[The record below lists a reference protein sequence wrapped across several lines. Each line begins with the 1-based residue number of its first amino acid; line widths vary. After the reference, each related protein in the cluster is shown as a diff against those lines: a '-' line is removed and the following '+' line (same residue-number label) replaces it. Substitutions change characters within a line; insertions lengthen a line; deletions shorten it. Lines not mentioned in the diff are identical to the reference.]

1 MFSRPL
7 ILHRCT
13 PPCALSS
20 LWYKKTLESVVTS
33 VAAKGLNMQQ
43 WDSYNCVYDNN
54 THQRRKKAA
63 TTLPLNSHCMLPST
77 ADIIATLVRVPVL
90 RKIRAS
96 LSLGSVKPGRR
107 RSDDLT
113 TVATGSGMDT
123 SHCWLQQAAR
133 VGGLH
138 IRRRARRPAARASPG
153 RLAGC
158 AQHGRCRSRT
168 TAYDAV
174 GDAA

>member
-20 LWYKKTLESVVTS
+20 LWYKKTPESVVTS

-43 WDSYNCVYDNN
+43 WDSYNCICDND
-54 THQRRKKAA
+54 THQRRKKVA
-63 TTLPLNSHCMLPST
+63 TTLPLNSHCMLPSA
-77 ADIIATLVRVPVL
+77 ADIYRDPRTRPVL

-107 RSDDLT
+107 RSDDLSSHDGGDGIGDGHQPL
-113 TVATGSGMDT
+113 AAAGST
-123 SHCWLQQAAR
+123 RRRSAHPPPRTQASSQSVSRAAR
-133 VGGLH
+133 WL
-138 IRRRARRPAARASPG
+138 RPTWALPQPHY
-153 RLAGC
+153 C
-158 AQHGRCRSRT
+158 
-168 TAYDAV
+168 V
-174 GDAA
+174 